1 MRRSVQ
7 IILSG
12 LVLVGSLT
20 LGSGVA
26 YAQEPAKPVLTLEGD
41 AVVMTILIKPDKT
54 ADFESVFAK
63 YRESLEKSENPVR
76 KQQLAGIRFYKST
89 QQANGNAVYIVYV
102 DAPVADQEYDIT
114 RIILEVFPNEV
125 QEYFAKYKD
134 SFAGRAITTLNKVQ

>member
-7 IILSG
+7 LVLSG

-26 YAQEPAKPVLTLEGD
+26 FAQEPAKPVLTLEGD
-41 AVVMTILIKPDKT
+41 AVVMTILIKPEKT

-63 YRESLEKSENPVR
+63 YRESLGKSENPVR

-102 DAPVADQEYDIT
+102 DAPVAGQEYDIT
-114 RIILEVFPNEV
+114 RIILEGFPSEV

-134 SFAGRAITTLNKVQ
+134 SFAGRAITTLNKIQ

>member
-7 IILSG
+7 MVLSG

-26 YAQEPAKPVLTLEGD
+26 FAQEPAKPVLTLEGD
-41 AVVMTILIKPDKT
+41 AVVMTILIKPEKT

-63 YRESLEKSENPVR
+63 YRESLGKSENPVR

-102 DAPVADQEYDIT
+102 DAPVAGQEYDIT
-114 RIILEVFPNEV
+114 RIILEGFPSEV

-134 SFAGRAITTLNKVQ
+134 SFAGRAITTLNKIQ

>member
-1 MRRSVQ
+1 MV
-7 IILSG
+7 LSG

-20 LGSGVA
+20 FGSGMA
-26 YAQEPAKPVLTLEGD
+26 FAQEPAKPVLTLEGD
-41 AVVMTILIKPDKT
+41 AVVMTILIKSDKT

-63 YRESLEKSENPVR
+63 YRESLGKSENPVR

-102 DAPVADQEYDIT
+102 DAPVAGEEYDIT
-114 RIILEVFPNEV
+114 RIILEGFPNEV

-134 SFAGRAITTLNKVQ
+134 SFAGRAISTLNKVQ

>member
-7 IILSG
+7 MVLSG

-20 LGSGVA
+20 FGSGMA
-26 YAQEPAKPVLTLEGD
+26 FAQEPAKPVLTLEGD
-41 AVVMTILIKPDKT
+41 AVVMTILIKSDKT

-63 YRESLEKSENPVR
+63 YRESLGKSENPVR

-102 DAPVADQEYDIT
+102 DAPVAGEEYDIT
-114 RIILEVFPNEV
+114 RIILEGFPNEV

-134 SFAGRAITTLNKVQ
+134 SFAGRAISTLNKVQ

>member
-7 IILSG
+7 MVLSG
-12 LVLVGSLT
+12 LVLVGSLF

-26 YAQEPAKPVLTLEGD
+26 FAQEPAKPVLTLEGD
-41 AVVMTILIKPDKT
+41 AVVMTILIKPEKT

-63 YRESLEKSENPVR
+63 YRAAFEKSENPVR

-89 QQANGNAVYIVYV
+89 QAANGNAVYIVYV
-102 DAPVADQEYDIT
+102 DSPVAGEEYDIT
-114 RIILEVFPNEV
+114 RIILEGFPAEV
-125 QEYFAKYKD
+125 QEYFGKYKE

>member
-1 MRRSVQ
+1 MRRGVLMV
-7 IILSG
+7 LSG

-20 LGSGVA
+20 MGSGVA
-26 YAQEPAKPVLTLEGD
+26 FAQEPAKPVLPLEGD

-63 YRESLEKSENPVR
+63 YRESLGKSENPVR

-89 QQANGNAVYIVYV
+89 QAANGNAVYIVYV
-102 DAPVADQEYDIT
+102 DGPVANQEYDIT
-114 RIILEVFPNEV
+114 RIILEGFPNEV

-134 SFAGRAITTLNKVQ
+134 SFAGRAVTVLNKVP

>member
-7 IILSG
+7 LVLSG
-12 LVLVGSLT
+12 LMLVGSLT

-26 YAQEPAKPVLTLEGD
+26 FAQEPAKPVLTLEGD
-41 AVVMTILIKPDKT
+41 AVVMTILIKPEKT

-63 YRESLEKSENPVR
+63 YRESLGKSENPVR

-102 DAPVADQEYDIT
+102 DAPVAGQEYDIT
-114 RIILEVFPNEV
+114 RIILEGFPSEV

-134 SFAGRAITTLNKVQ
+134 SFAGRAITTLNKIQ

>member
-1 MRRSVQ
+1 MV
-7 IILSG
+7 LSG

-20 LGSGVA
+20 MGSGVA
-26 YAQEPAKPVLTLEGD
+26 FAQEPAKPVLPLEGD

-63 YRESLEKSENPVR
+63 YRESLGKSENPVR

-89 QQANGNAVYIVYV
+89 QAANGNAVYIVYV
-102 DAPVADQEYDIT
+102 DGPVANQEYDIT
-114 RIILEVFPNEV
+114 RIILEGFPNEV

-134 SFAGRAITTLNKVQ
+134 SFAGRAVTVLNKVP

>member
-7 IILSG
+7 MVLSG

-20 LGSGVA
+20 FGSGVA
-26 YAQEPAKPVLTLEGD
+26 FAQEPAKPVLTLEGD
-41 AVVMTILIKPDKT
+41 AVVMTILIKSDKT

-63 YRESLEKSENPVR
+63 YRESLGKSENPVR

-102 DAPVADQEYDIT
+102 DAPVAGEEYDIT
-114 RIILEVFPNEV
+114 RIILEGFPNEV

-134 SFAGRAITTLNKVQ
+134 SFAGRAISTLNKVQ

>member
-7 IILSG
+7 MVLSG

-26 YAQEPAKPVLTLEGD
+26 YAQEPAKPVLPLEGD

-63 YRESLEKSENPVR
+63 YRESMEKSENPVR

>member
-1 MRRSVQ
+1 MV
-7 IILSG
+7 LSG

-26 YAQEPAKPVLTLEGD
+26 YAQEPAKPVLPLEGD

-63 YRESLEKSENPVR
+63 YRESMEKSENPVR

>member
-7 IILSG
+7 MVLSG

-20 LGSGVA
+20 LASGVA

-54 ADFESVFAK
+54 SDFESVFAK
-63 YRESLEKSENPVR
+63 YRESLGKSENPVR

-89 QQANGNAVYIVYV
+89 QQANGNVVYIVYV
-102 DAPVADQEYDIT
+102 DAPVAGEEYDIT
-114 RIILEVFPNEV
+114 RIILEGFPNEV

-134 SFAGRAITTLNKVQ
+134 SFAGRAITALNKVP

>member
-7 IILSG
+7 LVLSG

-63 YRESLEKSENPVR
+63 YRESLGKSENPVR
-76 KQQLAGIRFYKST
+76 KQQLAGIRFYKSS
-89 QQANGNAVYIVYV
+89 QPANGNTVYIVYV
-102 DAPVADQEYDIT
+102 DAPVAGQEYDIT
-114 RIILEVFPNEV
+114 RIILEGFPNEV

-134 SFAGRAITTLNKVQ
+134 SFAGRAITSLNKVP